1 MSPASPTRLAP
12 RTKLSLPAGRGARG
26 PAAAAA
32 LVALTFAVP
41 ATASAQATS
50 LERRAAAPILERM
63 DSLQAELEPTETA
76 ERLAGADDPVRDR
89 ILGRVGE
96 IWSGELRELS
106 DWIGRHPEVGF
117 EEHRAADTLTAVLR
131 EHGHRVERGVAG
143 LETAFVGTWE
153 SPAGTDGPT
162 LGVILEYDALRGST
176 GAFHGDQHNAQG
188 PVAIAAAVAVQE
200 YMAREGIPGRV
211 MAFGT
216 PAEEVPP
223 PPKATMYRA
232 GVFDP
237 ADVLVRSHGGRGTSR
252 SRPGFG
258 SCCLNINAVKY
269 TFHGRPSH
277 QRQSW
282 EGRNALTAAV
292 ELYTGVD
299 HMRSN
304 WRPEASIQ
312 ATIPEG
318 GTAPNVVPERAVVDY
333 YVRYPD
339 EVYLEHVTGMMEDA
353 ARGAARATGTKVT
366 VESYGR
372 YRDGISLGT
381 LEELVW
387 AYARELDAPERDP
400 ERTRPSGYEETGFVS
415 RVVPGVGVNV
425 HSTTAANHTHQM
437 LEDGLSEIGHTA
449 FRMDARIMAAV
460 LYHYLEDEEF
470 RAKVDREHRVLSGQ
484 FERYLERLEEA
495 YADELSISVEAP
507 AGDDGDGGSEG
518 SGG

>member
-1 MSPASPTRLAP
+1 MTPDSSTDPPGSSRSPRARHRPPASRL
-12 RTKLSLPAGRGARG
+12 L
-26 PAAAAA
+26 AAVGA
-32 LVALTFAVP
+32 LVVVCLSAPEL
-41 ATASAQATS
+41 ASAQATS
-50 LERRAAAPILERM
+50 LERRAAAPILARI
-63 DSLQAELEPTETA
+63 DSLQAELDLQGTA
-76 ERLAGADDPVRDR
+76 ERLAGADDPDRDR
-89 ILGRVGE
+89 VLARA
-96 IWSGELRELS
+96 GELWDARLRSLS

-131 EHGHRVERGVAG
+131 DYGYGVDRGVAG
-143 LETAFVGTWE
+143 LETAFVGTWT
-153 SPAGTDGPT
+153 SPAGPDGPT
-162 LGVILEYDALRGST
+162 LGVILEYDALRGSE

-188 PVAIAAAVAVQE
+188 PVAIAAAVAVQD
-200 YMAREGIPGRV
+200 YMEEEGLPGRV
-211 MAFGT
+211 VAFGT

-232 GVFDP
+232 GVFDSV
-237 ADVLVRSHGGRGTSR
+237 DVLVRSHGGRGTSR

-258 SCCLNINAVKY
+258 SCCLNIDAVKY
-269 TFHGRPSH
+269 TFHGRPAH

-282 EGRNALTAAV
+282 HGRNALTAAV

-312 ATIPEG
+312 GVIPEG

-339 EVYLEHVTGMMEDA
+339 EVYLRHITGMMEEA
-353 ARGAARATGTKVT
+353 ARGAARATGTEVSVDT
-366 VESYGR
+366 YGR

-381 LEELVW
+381 LEELSW
-387 AYARELDAPERDP
+387 AYAVELGAPERDP

-425 HSTTAANHTHQM
+425 HSTTAANHTHEM
-437 LEDGLSEIGHTA
+437 LEDGLSEIGHAA

-460 LYHYLEDEEF
+460 LYHYLADDEF
-470 RAKVDREHRVLSGQ
+470 RSKVDREHRALAGQ
-484 FERYLERLEEA
+484 FDHYLERLEEA
-495 YADELSISVEAP
+495 YEEEMNITVEAP
-507 AGDDGDGGSEG
+507 PEDDGGDGGTR
-518 SGG
+518 

>member
-1 MSPASPTRLAP
+1 MSTASASHSRVQGPLRRRASTALSALAV
-12 RTKLSLPAGRGARG
+12 
-26 PAAAAA
+26 AA
-32 LVALTFAVP
+32 LALSAP
-41 ATASAQATS
+41 ESAPAQATS
-50 LERRAAAPILERM
+50 LERRAAGPILERI
-63 DSLQAELEPTETA
+63 DSLQAEVEPSETA
-76 ERLAGADDPVRDR
+76 RRLAGAEDAARDR
-89 ILGRVGE
+89 VLARVAELWDGE
-96 IWSGELRELS
+96 MQDLS

-117 EEHRAADTLTAVLR
+117 EEHRAADTLSAVLR
-131 EHGHRVERGVAG
+131 EHGYEVEQRVAG
-143 LETAFVGTWE
+143 LETAFVGTWT
-153 SPAGTDGPT
+153 SPAGADGPT

-200 YMAREGIPGRV
+200 FMAEEGIPGRV

-216 PAEEVPP
+216 PAEEMAP
-223 PPKATMYRA
+223 PPKTTMYRA
-232 GVFDP
+232 GVFEP
-237 ADVLVRSHGGRGTSR
+237 ADILVRSHGGSGTSR

-269 TFHGRPSH
+269 TFHGRPAH

-282 EGRNALTAAV
+282 HGRNALTAAV

-333 YVRYPD
+333 YIRYPD
-339 EVYLEHVTGMMEDA
+339 EVYLEHITGMMEDA
-353 ARGAARATGTKVT
+353 ARGVARATGTEVSVDT
-366 VESYGR
+366 YGR

-387 AYARELDAPERDP
+387 AYAEELDAPERDP

-425 HSTTAANHTHQM
+425 HSSTAANHTHQM
-437 LEDGLSEIGHTA
+437 LEDGLSEIGHAA

-460 LYHYLEDEEF
+460 LYHYVADEDF

-507 AGDDGDGGSEG
+507 ENR
-518 SGG
+518 

>member
-1 MSPASPTRLAP
+1 MTHDLARSLRSFAVPPAAAL
-12 RTKLSLPAGRGARG
+12 
-26 PAAAAA
+26 AAAA
-32 LVALTFAVP
+32 LMIP
-41 ATASAQATS
+41 AAPVDAGAQATS
-50 LERRAAAPILERM
+50 LERRAAGPILERL
-63 DSLQAELEPTETA
+63 DSLQAALEPASTA
-76 ERLAGADDPVRDR
+76 ERLATADDPARDR
-89 ILGRVGE
+89 VLTRVGE
-96 IWSGELRELS
+96 IWNTEMQDLS

-117 EEHRAADTLTAVLR
+117 EEHRAADTLSAVLR
-131 EHGHRVERGVAG
+131 SHGYEVEQGVAG

-153 SPAGTDGPT
+153 SPAGPEGPT

-200 YMAREGIPGRV
+200 FMAREGIPGRV

-237 ADVLVRSHGGRGTSR
+237 ADVLVRSHGGSGTSR

-258 SCCLNINAVKY
+258 SCCLNIDAVTY
-269 TFHGRPSH
+269 TFHGRPAH

-282 EGRNALTAAV
+282 HGRNALTAAV
-292 ELYTGVD
+292 ELYTAVD
-299 HMRSN
+299 HMRPN

-333 YVRYPD
+333 YIRYPD
-339 EVYLEHVTGMMEDA
+339 EVYLEHITGMMEDA
-353 ARGAARATGTKVT
+353 ARGVARATGTEVS
-366 VESYGR
+366 VENYGR

-387 AYARELDAPERDP
+387 AYAVELDAPERDP

-449 FRMDARIMAAV
+449 FRMDAQIMAAV
-460 LYHYLEDEEF
+460 LYHYVADEEF

-484 FERYLERLEEA
+484 FDRYLERLDEA

-507 AGDDGDGGSEG
+507 GNR
-518 SGG
+518 

>member
-1 MSPASPTRLAP
+1 MTHDLA
-12 RTKLSLPAGRGARG
+12 RSLRSFAVP
-26 PAAAAA
+26 PVAA
-32 LVALTFAVP
+32 LVAAALLVP
-41 ATASAQATS
+41 TSPDRARAQATS
-50 LERRAAAPILERM
+50 LERRAAGPILDRL
-63 DSLQAELEPTETA
+63 DSLQAELDPTTTA
-76 ERLAGADDPVRDR
+76 RELAGADDPARDR
-89 ILGRVGE
+89 ILARVE
-96 IWSGELRELS
+96 ELWSGGLRDLS

-131 EHGHRVERGVAG
+131 AHGYEVEQGVAG

-153 SPAGTDGPT
+153 SPAGGEGPT

-200 YMAREGIPGRV
+200 FMAREEIPGRV

-237 ADVLVRSHGGRGTSR
+237 ADVLVRSHGGSGTSR

-258 SCCLNINAVKY
+258 SCCLNINAVTY
-269 TFHGRPSH
+269 TFHGRPAH

-282 EGRNALTAAV
+282 HGRNALTAAV
-292 ELYTGVD
+292 ELYTAVD

-333 YVRYPD
+333 YIRYPD
-339 EVYLEHVTGMMEDA
+339 EVYLEHITGMMEDA
-353 ARGAARATGTKVT
+353 ARGVARATGTEVS
-366 VESYGR
+366 VENYGR

-387 AYARELDAPERDP
+387 AYAVELDAPERDP

-449 FRMDARIMAAV
+449 FRMDAQIMAAV
-460 LYHYLEDEEF
+460 LYHYLADEDF

-484 FERYLERLEEA
+484 FDRYLERLDEA
-495 YADELSISVEAP
+495 YSDELSISAEAP
-507 AGDDGDGGSEG
+507 ENR
-518 SGG
+518 

>member
-1 MSPASPTRLAP
+1 MTHCSLRSPAPVPLLA
-12 RTKLSLPAGRGARG
+12 GV
-26 PAAAAA
+26 AA
-32 LVALTFAVP
+32 LLMMAAIP
-41 ATASAQATS
+41 GRAGAQATS
-50 LERRAAAPILERM
+50 LERRAAGPILDRL
-63 DSLQAELEPTETA
+63 DSLQAELEPTRTA
-76 ERLAGADDPVRDR
+76 RTLAEADDPARDR
-89 ILGRVGE
+89 VLARAE
-96 IWSGELRELS
+96 ELWTGGLRDLS

-117 EEHRAADTLTAVLR
+117 EEHRAADTLSAVLR
-131 EHGHRVERGVAG
+131 SHGYEVERGVAG
-143 LETAFVGTWE
+143 LETAFVGTWT
-153 SPAGTDGPT
+153 SPAGPDGPT

-200 YMAREGIPGRV
+200 LMAEEGMPGRV

-258 SCCLNINAVKY
+258 SCCLNIDAVQY
-269 TFHGRPSH
+269 TFHGRPAH

-282 EGRNALTAAV
+282 HGRNALTAAV

-339 EVYLEHVTGMMEDA
+339 EVYLEHITGMMEDA
-353 ARGAARATGTKVT
+353 ARGVARATGTEVT
-366 VESYGR
+366 VENYGR

-387 AYARELDAPERDP
+387 AYAVELDAPERDP

-425 HSTTAANHTHQM
+425 HSTTAANHTHRM
-437 LEDGLSEIGHTA
+437 LEDGLSEIGHRA
-449 FRMDARIMAAV
+449 FHLDAQIMAAV
-460 LYHYLEDEEF
+460 LYHYVADEDF

-484 FERYLERLEEA
+484 FDRYLERLEEA
-495 YADELSISVEAP
+495 YADELSITVETP
-507 AGDDGDGGSEG
+507 E

>member
-1 MSPASPTRLAP
+1 MTHDSTRPPAFAPVVALLAAVLLAP
-12 RTKLSLPAGRGARG
+12 LSPGQAR
-26 PAAAAA
+26 
-32 LVALTFAVP
+32 
-41 ATASAQATS
+41 AQSTS
-50 LERRAAAPILERM
+50 LERRAAGPILDRL
-63 DSLQAELEPTETA
+63 DSLQAELDPEATA
-76 ERLAGADDPVRDR
+76 RSLAGEDDTARDR
-89 ILGRVGE
+89 ILARVE
-96 IWSGELRELS
+96 ELWSGGLGNLS
-106 DWIGRHPEVGF
+106 NWIGRHPEVGF
-117 EEHRAADTLTAVLR
+117 EEHRAVDTLTAVLR
-131 EHGHRVERGVAG
+131 AHGHEVERGVAG
-143 LETAFVGTWE
+143 LETAFVTTWE
-153 SPAGTDGPT
+153 SPAGVDGPT

-200 YMAREGIPGRV
+200 FMAEEGVPGRV

-237 ADVLVRSHGGRGTSR
+237 ADILVRSHGGSGTSR

-269 TFHGRPSH
+269 TFHGRPAH

-282 EGRNALTAAV
+282 HGRNALTAAV

-299 HMRSN
+299 HMRSS

-333 YVRYPD
+333 YIRYPD
-339 EVYLEHVTGMMEDA
+339 EVYLEHITGMMEDA
-353 ARGAARATGTKVT
+353 ARGVARATGTEVS
-366 VESYGR
+366 VENYGR

-387 AYARELDAPERDP
+387 AYAVELDAPERDP

-437 LEDGLSEIGHTA
+437 LEDGLSEVGHTA
-449 FRMDARIMAAV
+449 FRMDAQIMAAV
-460 LYHYLEDEEF
+460 LYHYLADADF

-484 FERYLERLEEA
+484 FDRYLDRLEEA
-495 YADELSISVEAP
+495 YGDELSISVETP
-507 AGDDGDGGSEG
+507 RDR
-518 SGG
+518 

>member
-1 MSPASPTRLAP
+1 MTTVPLDSPSGLA
-12 RTKLSLPAGRGARG
+12 RSR
-26 PAAAAA
+26 AAAARRASLAAVLA
-32 LVALTFAVP
+32 LFAAALAFPPST
-41 ATASAQATS
+41 SAQATS
-50 LERRAAAPILERM
+50 LERRAAAPILARI
-63 DSLQAELEPTETA
+63 DSLQAELDPTGTA
-76 ERLAGADDPVRDR
+76 ERLARGDDPARDA
-89 ILGRVGE
+89 ILERVE
-96 IWSGELRELS
+96 ELWDTRLQPLS

-131 EHGHRVERGVAG
+131 DYGYEVEIGVAG
-143 LETAFVGTWE
+143 LETAFVGTWT
-153 SPAGTDGPT
+153 SPAGPDGPT
-162 LGVILEYDALRGST
+162 VGVILEYDALRGST

-200 YMAREGIPGRV
+200 HMAGAGLPGRV

-232 GVFDP
+232 GVFEP
-237 ADVLVRSHGGRGTSR
+237 ADILVRSHGGEGTSR

-258 SCCLNINAVKY
+258 SCCLNIDAVTY
-269 TFHGRPSH
+269 TFHGRPAH

-282 EGRNALTAAV
+282 HGRNALTAAV

-312 ATIPEG
+312 AVIPEG

-333 YVRYPD
+333 YIRYPD
-339 EVYLEHVTGMMEDA
+339 EVYLRHVTGMMEEA

-366 VESYGR
+366 VDTYGR

-381 LEELVW
+381 LEELYW
-387 AYARELDAPERDP
+387 AYAVELGAPERDP

-425 HSTTAANHTHQM
+425 HSSTAANHTHEM
-437 LEDGLSEIGHTA
+437 LEDGLSEIGHAA
-449 FRMDARIMAAV
+449 FRMDAQIMAAV
-460 LYHYLEDEEF
+460 LYHYLADDDF
-470 RAKVDREHRVLSGQ
+470 RSKVDREHRVLAGQ
-484 FERYLERLEEA
+484 FEDYLERLEEA
-495 YADELSISVEAP
+495 YADETSITVEVLADT
-507 AGDDGDGGSEG
+507 AA
-518 SGG
+518 SGGPR